1 MAEIDVATAAT
12 MARTVAEN
20 RRIVCDSCDVGS
32 DNSEDDGR
40 KTTGFYVLN
49 TVHSAYVVHS
59 N

>member
-1 MAEIDVATAAT
+1 MAEIDIATTAK

-32 DNSEDDGR
+32 DNSEDDSR
-40 KTTGFYVLN
+40 NMTGFYVLN
-49 TVHSAYVVHS
+49 NVHPAYVVLS